1 MARVPEKANNHSAS
15 QEIPNLFKELQGLVP
30 YPPVPTTSKSTQ
42 FI

>member
-15 QEIPNLFKELQGLVP
+15 REIPYLFKEFRGLLP
-30 YPPVPTTSKSTQ
+30 CPPVPPTGKSTQ